1 MDGAVNGISS
11 TYGSR
16 PARRAGWHLRAVVA
30 RGAIACL
37 STSLSLCLCTGS
49 AFAHEGVGPAI
60 CDHLPE
66 PEAWLTLHA
75 QRWDAVLSTEPGY
88 ERPAHVDVCRLD
100 GRWPFADNHQDRVYV
115 RRLQTTDDQVTL
127 AHEYLHL
134 AFKHFPS
141 GHDERYVETTAR
153 RLVADYP

>member
-1 MDGAVNGISS
+1 M
-11 TYGSR
+11 
-16 PARRAGWHLRAVVA
+16 
-30 RGAIACL
+30 
-37 STSLSLCLCTGS
+37 STSG
-49 AFAHEGVGPAI
+49 AFAHEGVGPAT
-60 CDHLPE
+60 CDHLPV
-66 PEAWLTLHA
+66 PEAWLTLHER
-75 QRWDAVLSTEPGY
+75 RWDAALSTEPGY

-115 RRLQTTDDQVTL
+115 RRLETTDDQVTL